1 MTKRKTVP
9 NPMSD
14 LTGTASVESSV
25 SRRDFLKVAAGT
37 AVSFALPNIW
47 IQAKAA
53 STIKLG
59 FIALTDAASIIMA
72 KELGLFK
79 KYGVDV
85 EVVKQASWAA
95 LRDGVLNGDI
105 QGAHCLFGMPFSV
118 YSGIGGQAGKEMP
131 IAMILNNNG
140 QGITLSNALGNVGR
154 DPSKLKGAL
163 EKLSSD
169 GKDTTFAMTFPGG
182 THDMWLRNYLDHAG
196 VDASVT
202 GKQRIITIPPPQMVA
217 NMKVGNMIG
226 YSVGEPWNDVA
237 VQQKIGYTA
246 IASQEIWKHHPEKA
260 LVLNKAFSTQKDE
273 VKAIMKAILEAA
285 AWLDEVGNIRKA
297 AATIGAAQYI
307 NASPDVIGARLEGR
321 YDFGNGLGTKQFLE
335 DRMLFSRGG
344 KVSMPRLAHGIWFMA
359 QYARFGYKPLPSD
372 AKAIADKLIMQDL
385 YSEVAK
391 EVGLSLPTDDMKPW
405 TMTLDK
411 TKFDPNNPAAY
422 LKEVVK

>member
-1 MTKRKTVP
+1 
-9 NPMSD
+9 MSKKKAV
-14 LTGTASVESSV
+14 LTSMPRLTRAVSLESQV

-37 AVSFALPNIW
+37 AASFVLPNIW
-47 IQAKAA
+47 IQARAA

-140 QGITLSNALGNVGR
+140 QGITLANALGSVGR
-154 DPSKLKGAL
+154 DPGKLKGAL
-163 EKLSSD
+163 EKLVAD

-182 THDMWLRNYLDHAG
+182 THDMWLRNYLDYAG
-196 VDASVT
+196 VNASIT

-226 YSVGEPWNDVA
+226 YSVGEPWNGIA
-237 VQQKIGYTA
+237 VQQKIGFMT
-246 IASQEIWKHHPEKA
+246 IASQEIWRHHPEKA
-260 LVLNKAFSTQKDE
+260 LVLNKDFSTKKDE

-285 AWLDEVGNIRKA
+285 AWLDEVANIRKA
-297 AATIGAAQYI
+297 ATIIGAPQYV
-307 NASPDVIGARLEGR
+307 NASPDVIDARLEGR
-321 YDFGNGLGTKQFLE
+321 YDFGNGLGTRQFLD
-335 DRMLFSRGG
+335 DRMIFSKGG
-344 KVSMPRLAHGIWFMA
+344 KVSMPRLAHGIWFLA
-359 QYARFGYKPLPSD
+359 QYARFGYKPFPSD

-385 YSEVAK
+385 YKEVAK
-391 EVGLSLPTDDMKPW
+391 EVGLSLPNDDMKSW

-411 TKFDPNNPAAY
+411 SKFDPNNPAAY